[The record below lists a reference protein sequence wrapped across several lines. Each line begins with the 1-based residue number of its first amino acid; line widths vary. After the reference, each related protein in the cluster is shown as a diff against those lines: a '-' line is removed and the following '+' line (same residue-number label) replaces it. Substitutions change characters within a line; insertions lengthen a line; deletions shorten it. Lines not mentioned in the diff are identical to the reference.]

1 MVPILRAGLVLL
13 ETAATVLPSCE
24 TYHVAQ
30 VRDEITMQVLLLQSF
45 EPSGI
50 VHLQSVFLLH
60 SSVSIRA
67 AAKSP
72 NTTCFLD
79 L

>member
-30 VRDEITMQVLLLQSF
+30 VRDEITMQVLLLQSY

-50 VHLQSVFLLH
+50 VHLRSVILLRLG
-60 SSVSIRA
+60 VSIGA
-67 AAKSP
+67 GAKSP
-72 NTTCFLD
+72 KTTFFLD
-79 L
+79 P